1 MSPDLY
7 FILTLAIKMAVAASF
22 VITATVAAERA
33 GPTVGALIATLPVSA
48 GPAYVFL
55 ALDHDPQFISRSA
68 LASLALNASTE
79 IYAVAYVLLAQ
90 RRPFLVAVPGAFLAW
105 LVSVIAFTAIA
116 TTTWIAVLLNLVVFP
131 LCFLVVRKYRF
142 VRVPPIRLR
151 WYDFAM
157 RALLVACLV
166 GAVVTLSFHIGAA
179 ATGVLA
185 AFPVVFTSIMLILH
199 NRIGGQAAAAV
210 LASGIPGLFGF
221 GLAVLALHLT
231 AIPLG
236 NWLALALALAV
247 SVAWNL
253 MLFFT
258 RRQKIAA
265 AK

>member
-7 FILTLAIKMAVAASF
+7 FVLTLAIKMAVAASF

-33 GPTVGALIATLPVSA
+33 GPAIGALIATLPVSA

-68 LASLALNASTE
+68 LASLALNASTA

-90 RRPFLVAVPGAFLAW
+90 RRPFLIAVPGAFLAW

-116 TTTWIAVLLNLVVFP
+116 TTTWIAVVINLVVFP
-131 LCFLVVRKYRF
+131 LSFLVVRKYRF

-199 NRIGGQAAAAV
+199 NRIGGPGRGRRAGKRNPRIVRIWSCGSHAAFAAM
-210 LASGIPGLFGF
+210 
-221 GLAVLALHLT
+221 
-231 AIPLG
+231 PLG
-236 NWLALALALAV
+236 NWPALGLR
-247 SVAWNL
+247 WRWRWPG
-253 MLFFT
+253 T
-258 RRQKIAA
+258 
-265 AK
+265 